1 MMTNSETA
9 PNLDLEQFN
18 NIQIAQ
24 YDDAQIER
32 GRKFFAQP
40 CDFLKGVVDI
50 KGLPQDNRVEVAF
63 AGRSNVGKSSLI
75 NALVNR
81 KTLARTSNTPGR
93 TREINYFTIS
103 SDLYLVDMPGYGYA
117 RASKTLVEGWT
128 NLIENY
134 LKGRSQ
140 LRRLFLLIDSRHG
153 LKENDLTAMKLMDV
167 SAVSYQ
173 IVLTKIDKLKV
184 TEQKKVIQ
192 NVCKKLAKHPA
203 AFPQII
209 PTSSKKGNGVDLLR
223 GSIMELLP

>member
-1 MMTNSETA
+1 MMTDKEAA
-9 PNLDLEQFN
+9 PEDVNMEQFN
-18 NIQIAQ
+18 QFQTVQ
-24 YDDAQIER
+24 YDDAQIEK

-40 CDFLKGVVDI
+40 CQFLKGVVSIND
-50 KGLPQDNRVEVAF
+50 LPQDARVEVAF
-63 AGRSNVGKSSLI
+63 AGRSNVGKSSLL
-75 NALVNR
+75 NAIVNQ

-93 TREINYFTIS
+93 TREINYFTVT

-117 RASKTLVEGWT
+117 RASKTLVAGWT

-153 LKENDLTAMKLMDV
+153 LKENDITAMKLMDV

-173 IVLTKIDKLKV
+173 IVLTKLDKLKV

-192 NVCKKLAKHPA
+192 SVCDQLKKHPA
-203 AFPQII
+203 AFPQVI
-209 PTSSKKGNGVDLLR
+209 PTSSKKGKGIDLLR
-223 GSIMELLP
+223 ASILELL